1 MNTGSAYTSEA
12 NYKNKTFLEETA
24 NRDPRLSQTIRIP
37 GYTRI
42 GSSIALPPDFTA
54 CISGYQITKFVTDS
68 GNNQDLVN
76 SSYGDIPI
84 FRYAEV
90 LLNFAEAK
98 AELGILTQSD
108 IDKSVK
114 LIRDRVGMPNLN
126 LATINANPDSVLSA
140 SHPNVAGTN
149 TGIILEI
156 RRERRVEL
164 VMEGFRYDDLM
175 RWKNGKLLSEK
186 FTGIYFPSLG
196 SFDMDGNGSLDVQL
210 YSGAAPTNGP
220 TQKVEIGGAI
230 TLSNGSNG
238 YLVPY
243 ASVNKFF
250 DESRDYLYPIPNGDR
265 LLNPNL
271 EQNPFWE

>member
-1 MNTGSAYTSEA
+1 
-12 NYKNKTFLEETA
+12 
-24 NRDPRLSQTIRIP
+24 
-37 GYTRI
+37 
-42 GSSIALPPDFTA
+42 
-54 CISGYQITKFVTDS
+54 
-68 GNNQDLVN
+68 
-76 SSYGDIPI
+76 
-84 FRYAEV
+84 
-90 LLNFAEAK
+90 
-98 AELGILTQSD
+98 
-108 IDKSVK
+108 
-114 LIRDRVGMPNLN
+114 
-126 LATINANPDSVLSA
+126 
-140 SHPNVAGTN
+140 
-149 TGIILEI
+149 
-156 RRERRVEL
+156 
-164 VMEGFRYDDLM
+164 MEGFRYDDLM

-196 SFDMDGNGSLDVQL
+196 SFDMDGNGSPDVQL